1 MQTACIWNVLLS
13 IIYSHCFSLVVYD
26 EGNPGC
32 KTYLPQQSPK
42 GFLYE
47 DLWRRHEEADRQKA
61 ECAGEDRYS
70 VKILL
75 KFAVC
80 FFRALLVF
88 RCYLLHDDHMDNCEK
103 TVLFYN
109 ANDNFECQSLCR
121 FSYKAHFCCRRMT
134 QHLRSSNQTYICR
147 MTK

>member
-1 MQTACIWNVLLS
+1 M
-13 IIYSHCFSLVVYD
+13 YD

-103 TVLFYN
+103 TSYSIMLMTILN
-109 ANDNFECQSLCR
+109 ARVYVGLV
-121 FSYKAHFCCRRMT
+121 
-134 QHLRSSNQTYICR
+134 
-147 MTK
+147 TKRISDTASKKQ